1 MKGPAMK
8 GPAMSA
14 LERLPTR
21 LGWEL
26 ELMAP
31 AGATRLDLAQALA
44 VQLGASVHR
53 IWLPQSE
60 PSLVPNQPVFENLT
74 LGFELRDAQGD
85 WLLRCVD
92 DLTLQG
98 GLDRKARPVAGWYRI
113 VSDDL
118 RLLHLIARHCDAEAP
133 LEHVLEPVAEI
144 FGSQVTQG
152 PGGMRRIADP
162 NDLPIAIG
170 APLPGERH
178 RPCEVVSAPLG
189 AARSRELLGLVCAQ
203 AQALGFTVP
212 AESATHLHLDASL
225 IQDARVVANLVAL
238 WQRWGERIKQQVQ
251 TNPRCVRL
259 GPFEDAV
266 LDVVRQPDFVGLD
279 WEAAQERLKKAR
291 PSKYRDINLRNAVFP
306 FLGKP
311 TVEMRVL
318 PTSLDAEQ
326 VWQGLE
332 AMGAVVEMARQ
343 GRIPESQGELDGALG
358 F

>member
-1 MKGPAMK
+1 
-8 GPAMSA
+8 MSA
-14 LERLPTR
+14 LQRLPTR

-31 AGATRLDLAQALA
+31 KGATRLDLAQALA
-44 VQLGASVHR
+44 TQLEASVHR

-98 GLDRKARPVAGWYRI
+98 GLDRQARPLAGWYRI

-118 RLLHLIARHCDAEAP
+118 RLLHLVARHCDAEAP
-133 LEHVLEPVAEI
+133 LERVLEPIAAL
-144 FGSQVTQG
+144 FGSRVTPG

-178 RPCEVVSAPLG
+178 RPCEVISAPLG
-189 AARSRELLGLVCAQ
+189 AARSKDLLGLVCAQ
-203 AQALGFTVP
+203 AKLLGFTVP
-212 AESATHLHLDASL
+212 PESATHLHLDAAL
-225 IQDARVVANLVAL
+225 VQDARTVANLVAL
-238 WQRWGERIKQQVQ
+238 WQRWGERIQQQVQ
-251 TNPRCVRL
+251 TNPRGVRL
-259 GPFEDAV
+259 GPFEEAV
-266 LDVVRQPDFVGLD
+266 LEVVRQPDFVGLT
-279 WEAAQERLKKAR
+279 WEAAQERLKGAR
-291 PSKYRDINLRNAVFP
+291 PSKYRDVNLRNAVFP

-318 PTSLDAEQ
+318 PTSLDAER

-332 AMGAVVEMARQ
+332 VMGAVVEMARQ
-343 GRIPESQGELDGALG
+343 GRNPETETELVAALG
-358 F
+358 SSD

>member
-1 MKGPAMK
+1 
-8 GPAMSA
+8 MSA

-44 VQLGASVHR
+44 ERLGATVHR

-74 LGFELRDAQGD
+74 LGFELRDAEGD

-98 GLDRKARPVAGWYRI
+98 GLDRKAKPLPGWYRI

-118 RLLHLIARHCDAEAP
+118 RLLHLVARHCDAEAP
-133 LEHVLEPVAEI
+133 LEQVLEPIAAL
-144 FGSQVTQG
+144 FGSQVGGG
-152 PGGMRRIADP
+152 PGGMRRVADP

-178 RPCEVVSAPLG
+178 RPCEVVSAPMM
-189 AARSRELLGLVCAQ
+189 ASASRALLGLVCEQ
-203 AQALGFTVP
+203 AQRLGFTVP

-225 IQDARVVANLVAL
+225 IEDARVLASLVAL
-238 WQRWGERIKQQVQ
+238 WQRWGGAIKALVQ

-266 LDVVRQPDFVGLD
+266 LQVVRQPDFVGLP
-279 WEAAQERLKKAR
+279 WAQAQERLKQAR

-311 TVEMRVL
+311 TVELRVL
-318 PTSLDAEQ
+318 PTSLQAEQ
-326 VWQGLE
+326 VWWGLE
-332 AMGAVVEMARQ
+332 AMGAVVELARI
-343 GRIPESQGELDGALG
+343 GRNPETEAELKVALG
-358 F
+358 V

>member
-1 MKGPAMK
+1 
-8 GPAMSA
+8 MSA
-14 LERLPTR
+14 LSRLPTR

-44 VQLGASVHR
+44 ERLEATVHR

-74 LGFELRDAQGD
+74 LGFELRDAQGQ

-98 GLDRKARPVAGWYRI
+98 DLNRKAVPLAGWYRI

-133 LEHVLEPVAEI
+133 LERVLDPVAAL
-144 FGSQVTQG
+144 FGSEVTGG

-178 RPCEVVSAPLG
+178 RPCEVVSAPML
-189 AARSRELLGLVCAQ
+189 ASDSKELLSLVCVEAQ
-203 AQALGFTVP
+203 RLGFTVP
-212 AESATHLHLDASL
+212 EESATHLHLDASL
-225 IQDARVVANLVAL
+225 VEDARVLANLVAL
-238 WQRWGERIKQQVQ
+238 WQRWGEAVKAAVQ

-259 GPFEDAV
+259 GPFEAAV
-266 LDVVRQPDFVGLD
+266 LEVVRAPDFVGLS
-279 WEAAQERLKKAR
+279 WAQAQERLKKAR

-311 TVEMRVL
+311 TVELRVL
-318 PTSLDAEQ
+318 PTSLDAER
-326 VWQGLE
+326 VWRGLE
-332 AMGAVVEMARQ
+332 AMGAVVEMARA
-343 GRIPESQGELDGALG
+343 GRNPESETELTLALG
-358 F
+358 Y